1 MKTNYE
7 IAVRHSLLPTAIIT
21 EWVNRLLSRQRA
33 DPDAQTFMQLPV
45 KLGYYSFSMID
56 AGTDLFLPTI

>member
-21 EWVNRLLSRQRA
+21 EWA
-33 DPDAQTFMQLPV
+33 DPDARTFMQLPI